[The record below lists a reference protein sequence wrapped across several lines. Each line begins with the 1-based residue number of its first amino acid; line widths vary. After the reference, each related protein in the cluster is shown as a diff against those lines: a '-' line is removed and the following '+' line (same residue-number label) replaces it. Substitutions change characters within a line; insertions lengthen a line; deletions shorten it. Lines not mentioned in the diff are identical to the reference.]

1 MADKRVFFCKMIFSS
16 IRDMIRSTSGRSI
29 SRILS
34 GRSLCLGKSS
44 IWATRHRAARCSLPG
59 AVRRRAVSHRPWTIS
74 PLLGLA
80 PGGGYLAAC
89 ITANAGG
96 LLHHLF
102 TITTQKGWLFVS
114 VALSGGF
121 PRPGC
126 YPTPCSMEC
135 GLSSI
140 PTTQNRNCPTNL
152 RWLHH
157 TRWRDESQP
166 WQAATRSERWTFQ
179 EKTLK

>member
-1 MADKRVFFCKMIFSS
+1 MADKSCIFCKMIFSS

-44 IWATRHRAARCSLPG
+44 IWAARHRAARCSLPG

-89 ITANAGG
+89 ITASAGG

-102 TITTQKGWLFVS
+102 TITTPKRVAVCFCGPIRRVS
-114 VALSGGF
+114 PPRMLSDAVLYGVRTFLDPDNAEPQLPNQPEVAASYTLEG
-121 PRPGC
+121 R
-126 YPTPCSMEC
+126 
-135 GLSSI
+135 
-140 PTTQNRNCPTNL
+140 
-152 RWLHH
+152 
-157 TRWRDESQP
+157 ES
-166 WQAATRSERWTFQ
+166 
-179 EKTLK
+179 TLAGSN

>member
-1 MADKRVFFCKMIFSS
+1 MFRYS
-16 IRDMIRSTSGRSI
+16 IVKVRLKDRMSLYRSTSGRSI

-34 GRSLCLGKSS
+34 SRSLCLGKSS
-44 IWATRHRAARCSLPG
+44 IWAARRRAARCSLPG
-59 AVRRRAVSHRPWTIS
+59 AVRRRAVSHRPRTIS

-80 PGGGYLAAC
+80 PGGGCLAVC

-102 TITTQKGWLFVS
+102 TITITRRGWLFVS
-114 VALSGGF
+114 VALSGRF

-135 GLSSI
+135 GLSSTL
-140 PTTQNRNCPTNL
+140 TTQSRNCPTNL
-152 RWLHH
+152 R
-157 TRWRDESQP
+157 
-166 WQAATRSERWTFQ
+166 
-179 EKTLK
+179 